1 MPCVMDSAICFSL
14 RYTRR
19 VLAQATN
26 TIRIMVK
33 RMVKRDNRS
42 IGLLLHGGV
51 RAHRESV
58 RAIHTL
64 ASPPRVRMACPSS
77 VRSSCSWTVM
87 CHLYT
92 TSAVT
97 LLPSAT
103 EALEV
108 VGQEGMREETRSVD
122 QRKGVI

>member
-1 MPCVMDSAICFSL
+1 MDSATCCSSL
-14 RYTRR
+14 MYARR
-19 VLAQATN
+19 ALTYATD

-33 RMVKRDNRS
+33 RAVKRDNRS
-42 IGLLLHGGV
+42 IGLLLHRGLW
-51 RAHRESV
+51 AHRESV

-64 ASPPRVRMACPSS
+64 AFPPRVRMACPSS
-77 VRSSCSWTVM
+77 VRSRCSWTVM

-92 TSAVT
+92 MSAVL

-108 VGQEGMREETRSVD
+108 GEQEGMREETRSVN
-122 QRKGVI
+122 QRQGAIQRA